1 METKRTLSPE
11 QLADSRRL
19 KKLWDDRFYGVLTQ
33 EEVAHRCGWK
43 TQGAFNQYLNGKI
56 PIGLP
61 ALLKISR
68 ALDVRPSEISPRLAT
83 ELSKNGIADFDFSGE
98 PSEHGS
104 HDPPAKVPPEF
115 SALLSKATP
124 RSYKQLMQ
132 IAEAAADGR
141 LTDAD
146 INLLTQIANRIAAK
160 E

>member
-1 METKRTLSPE
+1 MSEE
-11 QLADSRRL
+11 QIADSKRL
-19 KKLWDDRFYGVLTQ
+19 KRLWELEFKGKISQ
-33 EEVAHRCGWK
+33 EEVAYRCGWK

-68 ALDVRPSEISPRLAT
+68 ALDVSPSDISPRLAA
-83 ELSKNGIADFDFSGE
+83 ELSKHGIADFEFTGQ
-98 PSEHGS
+98 PYAPGS
-104 HDPPAKVPPEF
+104 DNPPANVPPEF
-115 SALLSKATP
+115 SALLSKATL